1 MFDFKFDDAFGFD
14 SRKTRPTLLR
24 ALAKYAMFAELD
36 EPTDRLV
43 NGQLIGASQ
52 KAAKQRHL
60 NVVAS
65 KGKATEQYP
74 APEDRGK

>member
-1 MFDFKFDDAFGFD
+1 LFDFKFD
-14 SRKTRPTLLR
+14 
-24 ALAKYAMFAELD
+24 
-36 EPTDRLV
+36 TDQRV
-43 NGQLIGASQ
+43 KGQLIGAGQ